1 MIGKGNVKLAIA
13 SIRSARWRSLLTM
26 LGIIIGVVS
35 VVTTVSLGEGIK
47 QRIIG
52 QINRSGPDLITIR
65 PGRTITRDQKGQITS
80 VNLMSNFAFG
90 SLSESDVEAVRKTPD
105 IKHSA
110 PFAYVTGVARI
121 DNQDYLNGP
130 IIATTEAAAQ
140 LLNQK
145 LEYGEFFDANE
156 NEKNVAVIGQRVAEQ
171 LFQELTPIGKSFM
184 VRDQNF
190 VVRGIFEE
198 FNTSPLAINADYNY
212 AIFIPYKTV
221 QKISGTQ
228 PQIYQILAKPAD
240 SDRTTDAINNINTT
254 LSRAHS
260 GQTDFTVLTQAENLT
275 VANSVLSV
283 VTNFVAGVAA
293 ISLIVG
299 GIGIMNIMLVSVTER
314 TREIGV
320 RKALGATNH
329 QILGQFL
336 VEAMILSLGGG
347 IIGIFIAYLTN
358 YFLHLLTDLTP
369 VITLSTVLLAL
380 IVAVGV
386 GVIFGIT
393 PALRAARKD
402 PIEALRHE

>member
-1 MIGKGNVKLAIA
+1 MTGKGNIKLALA
-13 SIRSARWRSLLTM
+13 SIKSSKWRSLLTM

-47 QRIIG
+47 QRIVG

-65 PGRTITRDQKGQITS
+65 PGRTITRDQAGRITS
-80 VNLMSNFAFG
+80 VNFMSNFIFG
-90 SLSESDVEAVRKTPD
+90 SLSESDVEAVNKTPK
-105 IKHSA
+105 IKDSA
-110 PFAYVTGVARI
+110 PFAYVTGVPHI
-121 DNQDYLNGP
+121 DNRDYLNGP
-130 IIATTEAAAQ
+130 IIATTDGAAR

-145 LEYGEFFDANE
+145 LEYGDFFRSDE
-156 NEKNVAVIGQRVAEQ
+156 SEKNVAIIGQRVAEQ
-171 LFQELTPIGKSFM
+171 LFQELAPIGKSFM

-212 AIFIPYKTV
+212 AIFIPYKSS
-221 QKISGTQ
+221 QKISGSQ
-228 PQIYQILAKPAD
+228 PQIYQILAKPE
-240 SDRTTDAINNINTT
+240 SSTSTTEAVNNINAV
-254 LSRAHS
+254 LARAHNDQS
-260 GQTDFTVLTQAENLT
+260 DFTVLTQAENLA
-275 VANSVLSV
+275 VANSVLNI
-283 VTNFVAGVAA
+283 VTNFIAGVAA

-320 RKALGATNH
+320 RKALGATNR

-336 VEAMILSLGGG
+336 VEAVVISLGGG
-347 IIGIFIAYLTN
+347 VIGVALSFLTN
-358 YFLHLLTDLTP
+358 YFMRLFTDLTP
-369 VITLSTVLLAL
+369 VITWPVMLLAL
-380 IVAVGV
+380 SVAVLV
-386 GVIFGIT
+386 GIIFGIT